1 MSQLFHSIKQKTC
14 LLARENKLIVIIH
27 FTLLSRKMLYIDII
41 ESLTQTSKNVTPVI
55 TLIMLFTRLWFENPF
70 KLSRWINKYS
80 LTGKKKSIWRREED
94 ELPLLCH
101 KGIGVAFCSVT
112 QRTTSGTPHSCLLK
126 VRTNWEFLKTR
137 REKLVQQEQS

>member
-80 LTGKKKSIWRREED
+80 LTGKKKASEGGKKMS
-94 ELPLLCH
+94 PLLCH
-101 KGIGVAFCSVT
+101 KGIGVTFCSVT
-112 QRTTSGTPHSCLLK
+112 QRTTSGTPRSCLLK

>member
-1 MSQLFHSIKQKTC
+1 MWTFLALWMSQLFHSIKQKTC

-80 LTGKKKSIWRREED
+80 LTGKKKASEGGKKMSS
-94 ELPLLCH
+94 H
-101 KGIGVAFCSVT
+101 CSVT
-112 QRTTSGTPHSCLLK
+112 RELVSLSAVWLRGPLLGPHAHACL
-126 VRTNWEFLKTR
+126 R
-137 REKLVQQEQS
+137 